1 MSRSELPHYGINNAS
16 PYVNAPQE
24 TISSGHGSPR
34 RILLDSLVCQYRVH
48 LDTSIDY
55 SKVDQ
60 DSDPISTYDHLVF
73 LCAEPCMDVSGEL
86 ESFAAELDAI
96 GASVYSYNLAINNYS
111 DSCAEVQRISRVVRK
126 RLDEREGISKS
137 SVVLLQGVP
146 PADESGV
153 MREARAL
160 RSLLSYGCFVVVGLR
175 PECMQ
180 LTEEFPESRCYRSIN
195 LLSIR
200 PDDEGIFSHVGKLH
214 AVGENEAQAVQHSN
228 GIPVLVSAICD
239 EVGTFGTT
247 SSEAL
252 YHSLRF
258 SSAMSSMVA
267 TSLRNEL
274 MERERELRFALFL
287 LGSGTFQDLSR
298 VVSPK
303 AMECIE
309 EMDMDAPQFG
319 VDFAN
324 RTFCCA
330 CISNNYVLDSCFHEL
345 SSFEPE
351 YTLVVRLVAE
361 VLFEDG
367 RAARAARIMSMIQD
381 KAVVACLACEHV
393 DQLFDAGEF
402 SMLIEVL
409 RIVSCADGGFGTSG
423 DGFDVAAFTNGPA
436 HDGSPVTGSVGI
448 APVEWPGGEQPFG
461 IMHEDVS
468 ELRKTLRKK
477 YPAELQEMLL
487 LMESIDGEAGKSKR
501 QWGGEEAPS
510 SGKLDPLTTDACDS
524 KIDNKPSTSWTLGL
538 LACRMRDVLEGVN
551 LHDTITED
559 LRRHDPKPLE
569 EFSGMLRGGEL
580 VKWENLAEA
589 TRRAVLGEYSDSFQ
603 LLLHLRS
610 SAPETQTVFGSTLE
624 LAYFCVAALVGGS
637 DPYDRAGLMD
647 ARTFFER
654 CGLDLGRMCCD
665 AVPEFISL
673 LMGNELSCDRVS
685 VLARYCERRGIRT
698 LHALCLMAQSIADQR
713 AGVAMRACVRANFA
727 DAELHSIGADN
738 QAARARVIR
747 RAIGNG
753 LGERLRDW
761 VASEEAR
768 SLPDVGPVVDVLSQL
783 WPSPE
788 VDKKGSCVAAG
799 SGKPGRASRRRV
811 RLAPPTDLMSVVN
824 VLARDCGELSLGFE
838 HAMPASWKKAL
849 AQMTWKGDPVGN
861 DEDALDEIS
870 DALGELVRRDLSDV
884 GEQTRGVSIEVMM
897 LGGLSVR
904 VNGREV
910 DCRSMERRR
919 AKSLLM
925 LLCAQPGHC
934 VRRYAAIE
942 SVWPEMTYDAGT
954 QRVYEATSVLRNK
967 LVPKGQDKR
976 KTSRPVLANRA
987 ERTLSLNQDIVSV
1000 DVDRFEELARR
1011 ALDSEGNDR
1020 LVVSLCRKAESFYR
1034 GDLAVPAT
1042 DGLGLVTSRRDQ
1054 LRSTFVDCMVAGS
1067 TAALRLGRRLSAV
1080 KFARRASSLDDSRED
1095 VMTCLMRTLVA
1106 TGRMAEAQREYRGFV
1121 VRSVRCSHR
1130 PPSRE
1135 IRVLA
1140 RELFGTGAVGD
1151 GGRMETGELG
1161 EGDSAPDDHRL
1172 RAPSEDSANG

>member
-1 MSRSELPHYGINNAS
+1 
-16 PYVNAPQE
+16 
-24 TISSGHGSPR
+24 
-34 RILLDSLVCQYRVH
+34 
-48 LDTSIDY
+48 
-55 SKVDQ
+55 
-60 DSDPISTYDHLVF
+60 
-73 LCAEPCMDVSGEL
+73 MDVSGEL
-86 ESFAAELDAI
+86 ESFASKLDAI
-96 GASVYSYNLAINNYS
+96 GASVFSYNLAINSHS
-111 DSCAEVQRISRVVRK
+111 DSCAEVQRVARVVRK
-126 RLDEREGISKS
+126 HVEEREGASNS

-146 PADESGV
+146 PADESAV
-153 MREARAL
+153 TREARAL
-160 RSLLSYGCFVVVGLR
+160 RSLLSIGCFVVIELR

-180 LTEEFPESRCYRSIN
+180 LAEEFPESHCYRSVN
-195 LLSIR
+195 LLSKEPGVEMAFAR
-200 PDDEGIFSHVGKLH
+200 QRKLQ
-214 AVGENEAQAVQHSN
+214 AVGVSGTQDMQHTG
-228 GIPVLVSAICD
+228 GIPALVNAVCD

-258 SSAMSSMVA
+258 SSAMSSMVS
-267 TSLRNEL
+267 TSLRNDL

-309 EMDMDAPQFG
+309 GMDIDAPQFG
-319 VDFAN
+319 VDFSD

-330 CISNNYVLDSCFHEL
+330 GISNDYVFDTCFHEL
-345 SSFEPE
+345 SSFESE
-351 YTLVVRLVAE
+351 FGLVVRMVAE
-361 VLFEDG
+361 VLFEQG

-381 KAVVACLACEHV
+381 EAIIGCLICEHV

-402 SMLIEVL
+402 SMLSEVL
-409 RIVSCADGGFGTSG
+409 RIVSSGDGGFGASG
-423 DGFDVAAFTNGPA
+423 EGLGMAEFTNGLGRDVFSEA
-436 HDGSPVTGSVGI
+436 KNVGVV
-448 APVEWPGGEQPFG
+448 ADEWPGGEQRIGKMPG
-461 IMHEDVS
+461 DTS
-468 ELRKTLRKK
+468 ELRKMLRKK

-487 LMESIDGEAGKSKR
+487 LLESIDGEVGRSKR
-501 QWGGEEAPS
+501 NRGAEDAAAPGEPDLLS
-510 SGKLDPLTTDACDS
+510 TDACTLKTDR
-524 KIDNKPSTSWTLGL
+524 KQSTSWTLGL
-538 LACRMRDVLEGVN
+538 LAGRMRDVLEGVN
-551 LHDTITED
+551 LHATITED
-559 LRRHDPKPLE
+559 LRRHDPRPLE
-569 EFSGMLRGGEL
+569 GFSGMLRGGEL
-580 VKWENLAEA
+580 IKWENLAEA
-589 TRRAVLGEYSDSFQ
+589 TRRAILGEYSDSFQ
-603 LLLHLRS
+603 LLLHLRAS
-610 SAPETQTVFGSTLE
+610 DTETQTVFGSTLE
-624 LAYFCVAALVGGS
+624 LVYFCVAALVGGS
-637 DPYDRAGLMD
+637 DSHDRASLME

-665 AVPEFISL
+665 AAPEFVSL
-673 LMGNELSCDRVS
+673 LMGYELSCDRVS
-685 VLARYCERRGIRT
+685 VLARHCERRGIRT

-727 DAELHSIGADN
+727 DAELLSIGADA
-738 QAARARVIR
+738 QAARARIIR
-747 RAIGNG
+747 RAIGCG

-761 VASEEAR
+761 VASEEAQ

-783 WPSPE
+783 WPSPGA
-788 VDKKGSCVAAG
+788 DKKDSHVAAG
-799 SGKPGRASRRRV
+799 SGKPDRAPRRRV

-824 VLARDCGELSLGFE
+824 VLARDCGDLSLRFE

-849 AQMTWKGDPVGN
+849 SQMTWKGDPVGD
-861 DEDALDEIS
+861 DEDTLDEIS
-870 DALGELVRRDLSDV
+870 NALGELARRDLSDV
-884 GEQTRGVSIEVMM
+884 GAQPRGVSIEVMM

-904 VNGREV
+904 VNGQEV
-910 DCRSMERRR
+910 DCRGMERRR

-967 LVPKGQDKR
+967 LVPKGQEKR

-1000 DVDRFEELARR
+1000 DVDRFEELAHR

-1080 KFARRASSLDDSRED
+1080 KFARRASSLDDARED
-1095 VMTCLMRTLVA
+1095 AMTCLMRALVA
-1106 TGRMAEAQREYRGFV
+1106 TGRTAEAQREYRGFV

-1135 IRVLA
+1135 IRLLA
-1140 RELFGTGAVGD
+1140 RELFGTGAI
-1151 GGRMETGELG
+1151 GGGSRIETDEMG
-1161 EGDSAPDDHRL
+1161 EGDNAPDDHRL
-1172 RAPSEDSANG
+1172 RAPKEGSANG